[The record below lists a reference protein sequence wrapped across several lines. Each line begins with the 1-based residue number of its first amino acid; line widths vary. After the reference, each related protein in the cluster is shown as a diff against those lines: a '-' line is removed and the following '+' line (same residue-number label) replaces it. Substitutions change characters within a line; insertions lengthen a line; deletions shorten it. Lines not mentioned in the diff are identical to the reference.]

1 MTATEYTKTN
11 ADLMKILK
19 NGTGVTSSM
28 SVTGASVKN
37 YTDFKTTK
45 LLDQNIKDLTIS
57 DTAAA
62 IVASK
67 SVLKADS
74 KITATQIKDSI
85 ANIVKAV
92 DVKSLMANAAGGSL
106 SATISVTDTKTAV
119 VSIANAIKVKDLSID
134 MTKISITDTAA
145 NFVTQKNNEVNVLK
159 TGVSEVLAGI
169 GSTGGPVSVAVTNK
183 GFITSIADIKTLKS
197 VSADLDISKLSYKIS
212 DTTKNIVTDKGDAS
226 VMNAA
231 GIIFSTN
238 VTVADDVALGDLTQ
252 KLTPGSLTIYD
263 TVANVTAKSAD
274 DLAAL
279 KAKGFNINVADTATH
294 LAGQGKDFAAI
305 SAKIANINDIVFDG
319 DQNPETNVADT
330 VAADKKFATG
340 TVLTGHS
347 DVLGHVVT
355 PGYSVAS

>member
-1 MTATEYTKTN
+1 
-11 ADLMKILK
+11 
-19 NGTGVTSSM
+19 
-28 SVTGASVKN
+28 
-37 YTDFKTTK
+37 
-45 LLDQNIKDLTIS
+45 
-57 DTAAA
+57 
-62 IVASK
+62 
-67 SVLKADS
+67 
-74 KITATQIKDSI
+74 
-85 ANIVKAV
+85 
-92 DVKSLMANAAGGSL
+92 
-106 SATISVTDTKTAV
+106 
-119 VSIANAIKVKDLSID
+119 

-279 KAKGFNINVADTATH
+279 KAKGFNIN
-294 LAGQGKDFAAI
+294 
-305 SAKIANINDIVFDG
+305 
-319 DQNPETNVADT
+319 
-330 VAADKKFATG
+330 
-340 TVLTGHS
+340 TVLQRGES
-347 DVLGHVVT
+347 D
-355 PGYSVAS
+355 